1 MVEGYGY
8 FGSGGLGDANG
19 ALVHARHAMDAGA
32 YQHIG
37 ELRPGDSL
45 QSQSLPDI
53 QKNHETLRD
62 RAQAMMQ
69 KVQNSIR

>member
-1 MVEGYGY
+1 
-8 FGSGGLGDANG
+8 
-19 ALVHARHAMDAGA
+19 MDAGT

-53 QKNHETLRD
+53 QKTHETLRE
-62 RAQAMMQ
+62 RARAMMK
-69 KVQNSIR
+69 KVESGIR

>member
-1 MVEGYGY
+1 
-8 FGSGGLGDANG
+8 LGDANG
-19 ALVHARHAMDAGA
+19 ALVHARHAMDAGT

-53 QKNHETLRD
+53 QKTHETLRE
-62 RAQAMMQ
+62 RARAMMK
-69 KVQNSIR
+69 KVESGIR